1 MGTFTTAFVR
11 DAKPR
16 ASMYELTC
24 DALPGFILRVLP
36 TGKKVFLVRY
46 RLAGKDL
53 RERIGLW
60 GANLSVDDA
69 RRRAAL
75 MLSTAAASEQVDDE
89 PGPVAA
95 AEPARSERRPSQIT
109 VRKLADRFVREYVD
123 VYLKP
128 GSAAI
133 YRTLLTD
140 VILPWRPTVDGK
152 VDETQP
158 RFGDRDFRSVTRA
171 QVQAIHASMKT
182 TPGKANYAICVIGSL
197 YTRIIEDWELSNM
210 RNPASHVRRFR
221 GRKLERFLSPEER
234 QRLHVVM
241 RDGLRIPAGRRGHLE
256 PASVWAINLL
266 GLTGLRRDEI
276 RDLCWPSVD
285 WRHGCIELVDSK
297 TGPRKVPVSGE
308 VIALLKQIHD
318 RTGNPKSG
326 RVIAS
331 RTGGK
336 LTGLNRTWEQ
346 IREAAGIPDVRLH
359 DLRHSFASDAV
370 GSGVPLAVVGEML
383 GHRQQSTTQRYA
395 HLANKIVRQAIE
407 VTTRTITE
415 AIDMVPALA
424 EAAPFEPL
432 RDTQWAEIGPIV
444 ESTRGPGGAATDL
457 RKIVDGVRWV
467 LQRDAKWR
475 DIPSHYGRPTTC
487 WRWYERWCSDGT
499 WAQVEAAI
507 SGAAAQPVRQPS
519 HRNKPLQPSRQSK
532 PVHTVVEPA
541 CAAP

>member
-46 RLAGKDL
+46 RLEGKDL

-60 GANLSVDDA
+60 GAGLSVDDA

-75 MLSTAAASEQVDDE
+75 MLSNAAASEQADDE
-89 PGPVAA
+89 PGPLAA
-95 AEPARSERRPSQIT
+95 GKPARSERRPSQIT
-109 VRKLADRFVREYVD
+109 VRELSDRFVREYVD

-128 GSAAI
+128 GSAVN
-133 YRTLLTD
+133 YRTLLTE
-140 VILPWRPTVDGK
+140 VILP
-152 VDETQP
+152 
-158 RFGDRDFRSVTRA
+158 RFGHVDFRSVTRA
-171 QVQAIHASMKT
+171 EVQALHGSMKT

-197 YTRIIEDWELSNM
+197 YTRVIEDWELSNM
-210 RNPASHVRRFR
+210 RNPASRVRRFR

-241 RDGLRIPAGRRGHLE
+241 RDGLRIPAGRKGHLE

-285 WRHGCIELVDSK
+285 WRHGCIKLVDSK
-297 TGPRKVPVSGE
+297 TGARDVPVSDE
-308 VIALLKQIHD
+308 VMALLKEIHD

-346 IREAAGIPDVRLH
+346 IREAAGIADVRLH
-359 DLRHSFASDAV
+359 DLRHSFASDAI

-383 GHRQQSTTQRYA
+383 GHRQPSTTQRYA
-395 HLANKIVRQAIE
+395 HLANKIVRQAIA

-432 RDTQWAEIGPIV
+432 RDAQWAAIGPIV

-457 RKIVDGVRWV
+457 RRIVDGVRWV

-475 DIPSHYGRPTTC
+475 EVPTHYGRATTV

-499 WAQVEAAI
+499 WAQVEATI
-507 SGAAAQPVRQPS
+507 NGAAAQPVRQPS
-519 HRNKPLQPSRQSK
+519 QRNKPLQPSRRSK
-532 PVHTVVEPA
+532 PVRTVNAVAEPV

>member
-46 RLAGKDL
+46 RVDGKDH

-60 GANLSVDDA
+60 SLALSVDDA

-75 MLSTAAASEQVDDE
+75 MLSNAAVGAPVDDE
-89 PGPVAA
+89 PGPRAA
-95 AEPARSERRPSQIT
+95 GKPARSEQRQSQIT
-109 VRKLADRFVREYVD
+109 VRELAERFVREYVD

-128 GSAAI
+128 GSAEN

-140 VILPWRPTVDGK
+140 VILPWRPTTPDGK
-152 VDETQP
+152 IDETQQ
-158 RFGDRDFRSVTRA
+158 RFGDRDYRSVTRA
-171 QVQAIHASMKT
+171 EVQAIHGSLKST
-182 TPGKANYAICVIGSL
+182 KGKANYVVCVIGSL

-210 RNPASHVRRFR
+210 RNPASRVRRFR
-221 GRKLERFLSPEER
+221 GRKIERFLSPEER
-234 QRLHVVM
+234 QRVHAVM
-241 RDGLRIPAGRRGHLE
+241 QAGLRIPVGRAGHLE
-256 PASVWAINLL
+256 PASVWALNLL

-285 WRHGCIELVDSK
+285 WQHACFKLVDSK
-297 TGPRKVPVSGE
+297 TGPRNVPVSAE
-308 VIALLKQIHD
+308 VMALLKEIHD
-318 RTGNPKSG
+318 RTGNPKDG
-326 RVIAS
+326 RVVRS

-359 DLRHSFASDAV
+359 DLRHSFASDAL

-383 GHRQQSTTQRYA
+383 GHRQPSTTQRYA
-395 HLANKIVRQAIE
+395 HLADKIVRQALV
-407 VTTRTITE
+407 VTTASITDAINTI
-415 AIDMVPALA
+415 PALA
-424 EAAPFEPL
+424 EAPFEPL
-432 RDTQWAEIGPIV
+432 RDAQWAAISPIV
-444 ESTRGPGGAATDL
+444 ESTRGAGGVATDL

-467 LQRDAKWR
+467 LQRGAKWR
-475 DIPSHYGRPTTC
+475 EVPAQYGRATTC
-487 WRWYERWCSDGT
+487 WRWYERWSGDGT
-499 WAQVEAAI
+499 WAQVEAAV
-507 SGAAAQPVRQPS
+507 SDSDAMPLRQPARRKRAMHS
-519 HRNKPLQPSRQSK
+519 MSAVAGT
-532 PVHTVVEPA
+532 PVPGSPVL
-541 CAAP
+541 

>member
-1 MGTFTTAFVR
+1 
-11 DAKPR
+11 
-16 ASMYELTC
+16 MYELTC
-24 DALPGFILRVLP
+24 DALPRFILRVLP
-36 TGKKVFLVRY
+36 AGKKVFLVRF
-46 RLAGKDL
+46 RADGKDR

-60 GANLSVDDA
+60 GAGLSVDDA

-75 MLSTAAASEQVDDE
+75 MLSNAAASEQADDE
-89 PGPVAA
+89 PGPLAA
-95 AEPARSERRPSQIT
+95 GKPARSERRQSQIT
-109 VRKLADRFVREYVD
+109 VRELSDRFVRDYVD

-128 GSAAI
+128 GSAEN

-140 VILPWRPTVDGK
+140 VILPWRPKIDGK
-152 VDETQP
+152 ADETQP
-158 RFGDRDFRSVTRA
+158 PFGDRDFRSVTRA
-171 QVQAIHASMKT
+171 EVQAIHASMKT
-182 TPGKANYAICVIGSL
+182 TPGKANYVVCMIGSL
-197 YTRIIEDWELSNM
+197 YTRVIEDWELTNM
-210 RNPASHVRRFR
+210 RNPASRVRRFR

-285 WRHGCIELVDSK
+285 WRHGCIKLVDSK
-297 TGPRKVPVSGE
+297 TGARDVPVSDE
-308 VIALLKQIHD
+308 VMALLKEIHD

-326 RVIAS
+326 RVVAS

-359 DLRHSFASDAV
+359 DLRHSFASDAI

-383 GHRQQSTTQRYA
+383 GHRQPSTTQRYA
-395 HLANKIVRQAIE
+395 HLANKIVRQAIA

-432 RDTQWAEIGPIV
+432 RCAVGRDRADRGEHPRPGWRRHLAGPHAA
-444 ESTRGPGGAATDL
+444 RPG
-457 RKIVDGVRWV
+457 DG
-467 LQRDAKWR
+467 Q
-475 DIPSHYGRPTTC
+475 
-487 WRWYERWCSDGT
+487 
-499 WAQVEAAI
+499 
-507 SGAAAQPVRQPS
+507 QPR
-519 HRNKPLQPSRQSK
+519 R
-532 PVHTVVEPA
+532 A
-541 CAAP
+541 CARPGPEARRSPAGRAA